1 MTEMDSNHC
10 KIVEKSLTGERAVD
24 EKTFASLEILGER
37 LQHLKNID
45 KIYDGVTFSPDVM
58 ELKSQKKAVAVS

>member
-10 KIVEKSLTGERAVD
+10 RIVEKSLTGERAVD

-45 KIYDGVTFSPDVM
+45 KIYDSVTFSPNVV
-58 ELKSQKKAVAVS
+58 ELKSQKNAVAVG